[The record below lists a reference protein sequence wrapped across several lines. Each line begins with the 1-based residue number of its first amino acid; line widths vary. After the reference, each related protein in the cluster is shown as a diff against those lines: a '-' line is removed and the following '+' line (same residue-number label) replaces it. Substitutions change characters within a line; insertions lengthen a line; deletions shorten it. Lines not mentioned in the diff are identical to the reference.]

1 MYNYVTI
8 KLQPVS
14 MGKHKSSVDG
24 LSSPLLIDLLTK
36 LLSAFYQRGLVDLE
50 GEWQLQC
57 EILCSPSHFFG
68 LHRSFNKGKNVGTH
82 FESLEIFFYSK
93 LLRIN
98 NFVPQHPLKS
108 LESSS
113 FL

>member
-57 EILCSPSHFFG
+57 EILCSPSHFFLDYIDHLIKEKMLG
-68 LHRSFNKGKNVGTH
+68 HILNHWKFSFIP
-82 FESLEIFFYSK
+82 SY
-93 LLRIN
+93 
-98 NFVPQHPLKS
+98 
-108 LESSS
+108 
-113 FL
+113 